1 MSRPLRCACTVS
13 LLRVEGGKL
22 GVKWEREV
30 LVVPTRLLLNRGRRG
45 DGRDRCEVPAKRAGL
60 LRACPQRELM
70 EREYEHHVGCGMR
83 PAPVRGTCTA
93 SVL

>member
-60 LRACPQRELM
+60 LRACPRKFTI
-70 EREYEHHVGCGMR
+70 RGCEGR
-83 PAPVRGTCTA
+83 V
-93 SVL
+93 